1 MCNAPLLVSEKFAET
16 VGERAVDAYRRI
28 VTPNGLAPADPADV
42 PHTAHVGLPAQA
54 HDPDA
59 AEPPGPLLAAGEAAD
74 VYALSD
80 QQVLRR
86 YRDGGDASREVALM
100 RHVAAFG
107 FPVPAVQ
114 HLGGPDLLMER
125 LHGPT
130 LLQALAAGE
139 VSLHD
144 AAVVMADLHRRLHMI
159 NAPTGGVVVHLD
171 LHPGNVILS
180 ESRGPVLIDWANAR
194 GGAAPLDAAVT
205 ALILAEVAVDAGGDY
220 SQAARTLLAA
230 FVGASDEPLLPQLD
244 EAMETRR
251 RDPALV
257 AGERELV
264 WPAGT
269 LVRTFADLT
278 AHP

>member
-1 MCNAPLLVSEKFAET
+1 M
-16 VGERAVDAYRRI
+16 DA
-28 VTPNGLAPADPADV
+28 
-42 PHTAHVGLPAQA
+42 
-54 HDPDA
+54 
-59 AEPPGPLLAAGEAAD
+59 PGPLLAAGEAAD

-86 YRDGGDASREVALM
+86 YREGGDASREVALM

-107 FPVPAVQ
+107 FPVPAAQ
-114 HLGGPDLLMER
+114 HLGGPDVLMER

-139 VSLHD
+139 VSLHE
-144 AAVVMADLHRRLHMI
+144 AAAMMADLHHRLHLI
-159 NAPTGGVVVHLD
+159 TAPSGGSVLHLD

-194 GGAAPLDAAVT
+194 GGAAPLDGAVT

-220 SQAARTLLAA
+220 SQAARALLAA
-230 FVGASDEPLLPQLD
+230 FVGVAEDPLLPALD

-257 AGERELV
+257 VGERELV
-264 WPAGT
+264 QPAGE

-278 AHP
+278 SHA